1 MKGKEKK
8 KYPMWPSVHYMLS
21 MAWKHGKGVILTG
34 ILLAALRVGLNLAQL
49 LVAPE
54 ILKRVEKVAPLGEL
68 LGTIGLFT
76 ALIFVLTALIQYI
89 QEFAI
94 YSRVH
99 IRTRIIGEI
108 NQKSSLTSYPNFDD
122 PAMKKLLGA
131 ALNET
136 GSNRVSTEYVWTT
149 LTDLMVNLT
158 GFAIYLAMLSNVSG
172 VLIGVTIV
180 TCILG
185 VLSNQRVLQWEIDHN
200 QESGSYWK
208 SYHYLETKSESI
220 NTAKDIRIFGF
231 GTWIQ
236 QLYAGVIDLHRGF
249 VAKREKKRIAG
260 QLLNVGLT
268 FLRNAIAYGY
278 LVNMALNQGLSASQ
292 FLLYFSAISGFTAW
306 VTGIMD
312 HFTTLY
318 RQTQGIGIVLEYL
331 DYPEPFRFEGG
342 RLLPDTT
349 ECELR
354 LEDVSFRYPGSDK
367 YLFEHLNLTIR
378 PGEKLAVVGLNG
390 AGKTTLVK
398 LLCGFYDP
406 DEGRVT
412 LNGIDIR
419 EFNRREYYGLL
430 CAVYQE
436 FSVLDATVAENVA
449 QRVEG
454 IQQNRVWECLAQ
466 AGLEDFVRQLPNGLD
481 THVGRNV
488 FLDGVLFSG
497 GQTQR
502 LMLARALYKGGP
514 ILVLDE
520 PTAALDPIA
529 ESEIYQKYN
538 DMTQGKTSLFISHR
552 LASTRFCDRI
562 IFLADGKIAEEGTHW
577 ELLEQGGEYANL
589 FQVQSRYYQEGVDFR
604 GEVE

>member
-1 MKGKEKK
+1 MKQQEKK
-8 KYPMWPSVHYMLS
+8 KYPMWPSIRYMLS
-21 MAWKHGKGVILTG
+21 MAWKHGKAVILTG
-34 ILLAALRVGLNLAQL
+34 ILLAVLRVGLNLAQL

-481 THVGRNV
+481 THVGRDV

-577 ELLEQGGEYANL
+577 ELLEQGGAYAKL
-589 FQVQSRYYQEGVDFR
+589 YEVQSRYYQEGADFR